1 MVALLLQ
8 LVPFL
13 LVCHCVVLM
22 LVRDLLLLLLLLFLM
37 HLFHV
42 DWSVVLALVCPVV
55 VYPFLLQVLALLL
68 ANIAQSCLF
77 AFGKSFQCTD
87 CYNFGNQI
95 ANNSSTSN
103 NSKKSN
109 NRNNSNNSK
118 NSKKSNNSKNSN
130 NRNNRNNRNHRNTR
144 NNTKN
149 VNNGYISNNSN
160 NICRKEI

>member
-22 LVRDLLLLLLLLFLM
+22 LVRDLLLLLLFLM

-87 CYNFGNQI
+87 CFNFGNQI
-95 ANNSSTSN
+95 ANNSSTRN
-103 NSKKSN
+103 NSKK
-109 NRNNSNNSK
+109 
-118 NSKKSNNSKNSN
+118 SN

-149 VNNGYISNNSN
+149 VNDGYISNNSN
-160 NICRKEI
+160 NICRNEI